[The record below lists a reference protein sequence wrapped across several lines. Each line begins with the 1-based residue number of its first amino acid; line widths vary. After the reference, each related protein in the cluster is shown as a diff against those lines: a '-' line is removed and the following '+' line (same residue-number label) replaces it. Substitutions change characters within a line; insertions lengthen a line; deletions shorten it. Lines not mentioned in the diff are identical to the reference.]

1 MTVTFNNNND
11 AFITL
16 TQSSTGLTATVV
28 DMIFDWV
35 VLENNTTLTDAE
47 IIDALQAYYEEQ
59 ANS

>member
-1 MTVTFNNNND
+1 MTVTFNENNN

-47 IIDALQAYYEEQ
+47 IIDCLQAYYEEQ
-59 ANS
+59 ANN